1 MTRTRSLFAVS
12 FGVALAAAC
21 GGSTSNSGNSDGGG
35 SGNSSGGSGSSGAG
49 ASSSSGAGAEVD
61 GGIPCGQNSCV
72 SPQKCCYTQ
81 GDAGGAFPAQVASCA
96 DSCPDGGTQ
105 ISCTSSAQ
113 CQGSDV
119 CCSSFGG
126 GALSV
131 TCAAQCSGGSFQLCA
146 SDAECLNGG
155 SCVGGLMGVPKVCMP
170 DGGFTFP
177 DGGGYMV
184 PDGGFVRRDAGGTT
198 GDAGSSADGPSE

>member
-49 ASSSSGAGAEVD
+49 ASSSSGAGVEVD

-72 SPQKCCYTQ
+72 SPQVCCYTQ
-81 GDAGGAFPAQVASCA
+81 GDAGGGAFAMAVATCA
-96 DSCPDGGTQ
+96 DSCPDGGVQ

-126 GALSV
+126 AGGGAAGGAI
-131 TCAAQCSGGSFQLCA
+131 TCAAQCSGLQLCA
-146 SDAECLNGG
+146 TDSECLNGG
-155 SCVGGLMGVPKVCMP
+155 SCVGGAAGKICLP
-170 DGGFTFP
+170 DGGFTIP
-177 DGGGYMV
+177 DGGF
-184 PDGGFVRRDAGGTT
+184 PDGGFVRRDAGGGTT
-198 GDAGSSADGPSE
+198 SDAASSADGPSE